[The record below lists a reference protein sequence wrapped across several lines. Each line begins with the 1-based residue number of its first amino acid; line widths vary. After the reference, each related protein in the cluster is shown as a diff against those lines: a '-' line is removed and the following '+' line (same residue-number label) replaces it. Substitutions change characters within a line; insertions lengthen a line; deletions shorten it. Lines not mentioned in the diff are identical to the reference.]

1 MAFVGNG
8 IEKRR
13 KHSSP
18 PVLAWKVGW
27 VSRSAQILME
37 AEVVDLIGGLER
49 LPLLE
54 KKEDAIFQRMCNTKR
69 ALTGSSPSF

>member
-8 IEKRR
+8 TEKRR
-13 KHSSP
+13 KHSSL

-27 VSRSAQILME
+27 VSRSTQILME
-37 AEVVDLIGGLER
+37 AEIVDLIDGLKR

-54 KKEDAIFQRMCNTKR
+54 RKEDAIFQSMCNTKR
-69 ALTGSSPSF
+69 ALKGSSPSF